1 MATWKRL
8 LTEADLT
15 TGDILSGITGGNG
28 VQATDNNDGTFTI
41 EIVDTSANGSGI
53 DIGANSIA
61 ILLDGNSLVTGSN
74 GLKIN
79 DNGVSDEHL
88 DVTAI
93 TGHTNIGGS
102 TDNADQLLIFDSSA
116 SELKRVTAQNFASY
130 VSTAGGGDY
139 DLDLQDITSG
149 EISELQFELDGTVEK
164 RIRFINQDNETTITT
179 GGGTAN
185 GNPFESVT
193 IGLDDNVEIQNTLVV
208 NESQSATGT
217 VFHVKD
223 DSSSGFQSTS
233 QFDGNVVINGN
244 LTVAGDTTTT
254 VVDTL
259 NVEDSTFVI
268 NSDAPVGGG
277 TISNGGM
284 VLKTNG
290 GNANGIAK
298 VEWRSNNNLSGWHV
312 TNQLT
317 NSGHTQGFPIMC
329 MEFQH
334 GEPNDGTDL
343 VMGDGSFY
351 YDTQNNDV
359 YVRIG

>member
-1 MATWKRL
+1 MATCKRL

-15 TGDILSGITGGNG
+15 TGDILSGITAGNG
-28 VQATDNNDGTFTI
+28 LSATNNNNGTFTL
-41 EIVDTSANGSGI
+41 EIIDTSANGSGI
-53 DIGANSIA
+53 DIGADSIA
-61 ILLDGNSLVTGSN
+61 ILLDGNSLVTGSA

-79 DNGVSDEHL
+79 DDGVSDEHL

-93 TGHTNIGGS
+93 TGHPDMGGA
-102 TDNADQLLIFDSSA
+102 TANADQLLIYDA
-116 SELKRVTAQNFASY
+116 NTDKLKKVSAQNFASY

-139 DLDLQDITSG
+139 GLDLVNIDSG
-149 EISELQFELDGTVEK
+149 EISELRFDLDGTVEK

-179 GGGTAN
+179 GGGTDSN
-185 GNPFESVT
+185 GDAFESITV
-193 IGLDDNVEIQNTLVV
+193 GLDNNVEIDETLIV
-208 NESQSATGT
+208 NQAQSATGT

-223 DSSSGFQSTS
+223 PATSGVQSTS
-233 QFDGNVVINGN
+233 QFDGHVVINGN

-259 NVEDSTFVI
+259 NVEDSTFII
-268 NSDAPVGGG
+268 NSDAGSG

-290 GNANGIAK
+290 SIANGIAK

-312 TNQLT
+312 TNQLD

-329 MEFQH
+329 MEFQA
-334 GEPNDGTDL
+334 GAPDNGLDL
-343 VMGDGSFY
+343 VFGDGSFY
-351 YDTQNNDV
+351 YDTTNNDV
-359 YVRIG
+359 YVRIGT